1 MAFLERYDPARAQ
14 LLERKVRLY
23 AHLNNVNYCLEQLA
37 AGDEAGVL
45 EAVAILEEQALEG

>member
-1 MAFLERYDPARAQ
+1 LEQYDPTRAQ

-23 AHLNNVNYCLEQLA
+23 AHLNNVGYCAEKLA
-37 AGDEAGVL
+37 AGHEVGIL